1 VNVED
6 LEPELR
12 RAVDPFLGETD
23 NAFQWLRRAYR
34 QNDPTLGWM
43 KVDPMLD
50 SIRSDPRYVE
60 LLRKA
65 DLND

>member
-23 NAFQWLRRAYR
+23 NAFNGSGGRIGKTILRRAG
-34 QNDPTLGWM
+34 L